1 MSGGTDV
8 GVKLFQQSLQKYE
21 SFKPKYEYAPS
32 WGREE
37 VERYLKA
44 KWMTQLIFFWILYF
58 ALHSA
63 LASIRIK
70 LWVKTTFPGFFNHY
84 RLTYN
89 IFSIVLLAIVLLFQS
104 TLPSH
109 LITTLP
115 VWTTI
120 IGYIFIGA
128 GFVIVALA
136 CKNYDMK
143 EFAGV
148 KPMSEFMPSKTYL
161 KTNGLNAYVRHPIY
175 LGMIFALSG
184 YLSISFD
191 YKTLAFSSIALVYL
205 IIGAKLEERKLILLF
220 GERYIQYKKKVSMLM
235 PKLKKYRHD
244 MNLYLIINFLTI
256 IFF

>member
-1 MSGGTDV
+1 
-8 GVKLFQQSLQKYE
+8 
-21 SFKPKYEYAPS
+21 
-32 WGREE
+32 
-37 VERYLKA
+37 
-44 KWMTQLIFFWILYF
+44 MTQLIFFWILYF

-70 LWVKTTFPGFFNHY
+70 LWAKTTFPGFFNYY

-89 IFSIVLLAIVLLFQS
+89 IFSIVSFAIVLFFQN

-148 KPMSEFMPSKTYL
+148 KPMSEFTPSNTYL
-161 KTNGLNAYVRHPIY
+161 KTNGLNAFVRHPIY
-175 LGMIFALSG
+175 LGIIFVLSG
-184 YLSISFD
+184 YLFISFY
-191 YKTLAFSSIALVYL
+191 YKTLAFSFIALVYV
-205 IIGAKLEERKLILLF
+205 IIGAKLEERKLIVLF
-220 GERYIQYKKKVSMLM
+220 GERYIQYKKKIPMLI

-244 MNLYLIINFLTI
+244 MNLFMITNFLII